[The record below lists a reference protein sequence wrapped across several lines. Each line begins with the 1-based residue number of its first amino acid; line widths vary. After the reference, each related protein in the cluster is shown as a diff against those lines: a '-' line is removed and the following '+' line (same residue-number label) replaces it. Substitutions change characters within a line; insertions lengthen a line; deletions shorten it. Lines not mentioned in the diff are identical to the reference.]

1 MSNDKQTVGA
11 AAARG
16 LVDISNQYTA
26 GMSACRG
33 RRSLWRDGPIDVALS
48 TPIDWLT
55 VSI

>member
-48 TPIDWLT
+48 TPID
-55 VSI
+55 